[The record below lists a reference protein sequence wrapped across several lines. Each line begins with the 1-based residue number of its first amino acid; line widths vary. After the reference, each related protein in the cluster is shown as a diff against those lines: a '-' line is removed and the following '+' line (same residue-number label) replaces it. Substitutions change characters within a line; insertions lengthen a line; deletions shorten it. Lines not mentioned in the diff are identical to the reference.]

1 MWPASKKGGGMK
13 SVAAAA
19 GLLFFLIGV
28 AAPNPA
34 RAGYITAGLGLA
46 LPEDRYN
53 EVNYGLSQWEFD
65 ESANLS
71 LAYGG
76 NLNAV
81 RLEGELSYRKL
92 DFEGR
97 TSVPS
102 GAQQNW
108 GGDQTQIQIMF
119 NGIYQI
125 MPRWPVSPFI
135 GAGVGFTRVSWN
147 DVNWIIDDSDLVFT
161 YQGLAGISVRIGENF
176 FMEGKYYYVVP
187 DDVSITDKLG
197 ITGKLDNQELNIV
210 VLGIRYNF

>member
-1 MWPASKKGGGMK
+1 MK

-34 RAGYITAGLGLA
+34 LAGYITAGFGLA

-65 ESANLS
+65 ESAHLS
-71 LAYGG
+71 FAFGG
-76 NLNAV
+76 NLKAV

-97 TSVPS
+97 TSLPS
-102 GAQQNW
+102 GAQQNL

-119 NGIYQI
+119 NGVYQI
-125 MPRWPVSPFI
+125 MPRWRISPFI

-147 DVNWIIDDSDLVFT
+147 DVNGIIDDSDLVFT
-161 YQGLAGISVRIGENF
+161 YQGLAGISVRISEKF

-187 DDVSITDKLG
+187 DDVSISDKLG
-197 ITGKLDNQELNIV
+197 ITGKLDNQELNII
-210 VLGIRYNF
+210 VLGIRCNF